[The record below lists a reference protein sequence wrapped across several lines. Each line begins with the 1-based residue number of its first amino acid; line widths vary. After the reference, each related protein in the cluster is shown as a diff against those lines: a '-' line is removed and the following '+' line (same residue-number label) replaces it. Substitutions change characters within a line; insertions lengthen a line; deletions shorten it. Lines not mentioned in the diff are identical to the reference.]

1 MGRKSVDMTGPFN
14 LPLSVWL
21 RWGLLGAV
29 TGFMALVALSAVI
42 MRDQIFQTFL
52 DPGVP
57 FQTYERPPAPDY
69 TQDDAWAARPGL
81 RLNGEAGQP
90 AVFFIHPTT
99 YDGGSHWNAPYDRPQ
114 EAVEIAQVILPNY
127 AAPFLVEDVQL
138 YAPRYR
144 QASLYTFMN
153 NREDS
158 VLARELAHSD
168 VQRAFGQFLRELD
181 PEQPFFL
188 VGVGQGGA
196 IGLDV
201 LARQVAPDEAV
212 RRRLIAAYIIEAPT
226 PLDLLAG
233 PLSTLPVCATP
244 SEARCLVGWV
254 AVRPEETARIEAIT
268 LRSRAIDAAGEISPI
283 EDRGLLCVNP
293 VLWTANE
300 DYAPA
305 RLHQGAAAA
314 AELSLSDA
322 PSPMTNQTG
331 AQCQGGLLMIDQP
344 RARALHRPG
353 RLAEDRRVRPAN
365 LFYMDIRA
373 NAEERLDTL
382 RAILAEE
389 ARYAPPLDAPV
400 EVEVAP
406 ITPIDG

>member
-1 MGRKSVDMTGPFN
+1 MTSPFN
-14 LPLSVWL
+14 LPFSVWL
-21 RWGLLGAV
+21 RWGLIGAV
-29 TGFMALVALSAVI
+29 SVFMALVALSAVI

-57 FQTYERPPAPDY
+57 FQTYDRPPAPDY
-69 TQDDAWAARPGL
+69 TQDDAWAARPEV
-81 RLNGEAGQP
+81 RIADEAGHP

-114 EAVEIAQVILPNY
+114 EAVEVAQIILPNY

-158 VLARELAHSD
+158 VLARELAQSD
-168 VQRAFGQFLRELD
+168 VQRAFTQFLRELD
-181 PEQPFFL
+181 PEQPFFV

-201 LARQVAPDEAV
+201 LARRVAPDDAV
-212 RRRLIAAYIIEAPT
+212 RKRLIAAYIIDAPT

-233 PLSTLPVCATP
+233 PLSSIPVCTDP

-268 LRSRAIDAAGEISPI
+268 LRSRAIDADGQISPI
-283 EDRGLLCVNP
+283 EDRALLCVNP

-305 RLHQGAAAA
+305 RLHKGAAAA

-344 RARALHRPG
+344 RASALRRPG

-373 NAEERLDTL
+373 NAQARLDTL
-382 RAILAEE
+382 RAILADE

-400 EVEVAP
+400 EVETAP
-406 ITPIDG
+406 IRPIDG

>member
-1 MGRKSVDMTGPFN
+1 MNGPFN
-14 LPLSVWL
+14 IPLTAWL
-21 RWGLLGAV
+21 RWLLFGALG
-29 TGFMALVALSAVI
+29 GFVLLSALSAFVL
-42 MRDQIFQTFL
+42 RDQIFQTFL

-57 FQTYERPPAPDY
+57 FQTYQRPPAPDY
-69 TQDDAWAARPGL
+69 TQDEAWAARPDV
-81 RLNGEAGQP
+81 RLPDEAGHP

-114 EAVEIAQVILPNY
+114 EAVELSQIVLPNY
-127 AAPFLVEDVQL
+127 AAPFLVQDVEL

-158 VLARELAHSD
+158 VLARELAQMD
-168 VQRAFGQFLRELD
+168 IQRAFTQFLRETD
-181 PEQPFFL
+181 PEQPFFI

-196 IGLDV
+196 IALDV
-201 LARQVAPDEAV
+201 LARRVAPDPAV
-212 RRRLIAAYIIEAPT
+212 RRRLTAAYIIEAPT
-226 PLDLLAG
+226 PLDVLAG
-233 PLSTLPVCATP
+233 PLSTIPVCTDP
-244 SEARCLVGWV
+244 SEVRCLVGWV
-254 AVRPEETARIEAIT
+254 AVRPQETARIEALT
-268 LRSRAIDAAGEISPI
+268 QRSRALDSRGRLTPV
-283 EDRGLLCVNP
+283 EDRALLCVNP

-305 RLHQGAAAA
+305 RLHRGAAAA
-314 AELSLSDA
+314 EGLMLTDA

-344 RARALHRPG
+344 RASALRRPG
-353 RLAEDRRVRPAN
+353 RLAEDRRVRPSN

-373 NAEERLDTL
+373 NAQARLEVM
-382 RAILAEE
+382 RAIMADE
-389 ARYAPPLDAPV
+389 ARYAPPLDAPL

>member
-1 MGRKSVDMTGPFN
+1 MCMTGPLN
-14 LPLSVWL
+14 ISVTVWL
-21 RWGLLGAV
+21 RWGLVAALAA
-29 TGFMALVALSAVI
+29 FLALVALSAVI
-42 MRDQIFQTFL
+42 LRDQIFQTFL

-69 TQDDAWAARPGL
+69 VQDEAWAARPEV
-81 RLNGEAGQP
+81 RIADEAGHP

-99 YDGGSHWNAPYDRPQ
+99 YDGGSHWNAPFDRPQ
-114 EAVEIAQVILPNY
+114 EAVEVAQIILPNY

-168 VQRAFGQFLRELD
+168 VKRAFDQFLRELD

-201 LARQVAPDEAV
+201 LASQIAPDEAV

-226 PLDLLAG
+226 PLDLLVG
-233 PLSTLPVCATP
+233 PLSTVPVCTHPAQ
-244 SEARCLVGWV
+244 ARCLVSWI
-254 AVRPEETARIEAIT
+254 AVTPQETARIEAIT
-268 LRSRAIDAAGEISPI
+268 TRSRAIDAEGRISPV
-283 EDRGLLCVNP
+283 EDRALLCVNP

-305 RLHQGAAAA
+305 RLHRGAAAA

-373 NAEERLDTL
+373 NAQARLDTL
-382 RAILAEE
+382 QSILEEE

-406 ITPIDG
+406 VRPIDG

>member
-1 MGRKSVDMTGPFN
+1 MNGPFN
-14 LPLSVWL
+14 IPFSAWL
-21 RWGLLGAV
+21 RWSLFGALGGFILLS
-29 TGFMALVALSAVI
+29 ALSAFV

-57 FQTYERPPAPDY
+57 FQTYQRPPAPDY
-69 TQDDAWAARPGL
+69 TRDEAWAARPAV
-81 RLNGEAGQP
+81 RLPDETGHP

-114 EAVEIAQVILPNY
+114 EAVELSQIVLPNY
-127 AAPFLVEDVQL
+127 AAPFLVQDVEL

-158 VLARELAHSD
+158 VLARELAQMD
-168 VQRAFGQFLRELD
+168 IQRAFTQFLRETD
-181 PEQPFFL
+181 PEQPFL
-188 VGVGQGGA
+188 IVGVGQGGA
-196 IGLDV
+196 IALDV
-201 LARQVAPDEAV
+201 LARRVAPDPAIA
-212 RRRLIAAYIIEAPT
+212 RRLTAAYIIEAPT

-233 PLSTLPVCATP
+233 PLSTIPVCTDP
-244 SEARCLVGWV
+244 SEVRCLVGWV
-254 AVRPEETARIEAIT
+254 SARPQETARIEAMT
-268 LRSRAIDAAGEISPI
+268 QRSRTLDSRGRLTPVA
-283 EDRGLLCVNP
+283 DRALLCVNP

-305 RLHQGAAAA
+305 RLHRGAAAA
-314 AELSLSDA
+314 EGLMLTDA

-331 AQCQGGLLMIDQP
+331 AQCQDGLLMIDRP
-344 RARALHRPG
+344 RASALRRPG

-373 NAEERLDTL
+373 NVEARLEVM
-382 RAILAEE
+382 RAILADE
-389 ARYAPPLDAPV
+389 ARYAPPLDAPL

>member
-1 MGRKSVDMTGPFN
+1 MNGPFN
-14 LPLSVWL
+14 IPLTAWL
-21 RWGLLGAV
+21 RWLLFGALG
-29 TGFMALVALSAVI
+29 GFVLLSALSAFVL
-42 MRDQIFQTFL
+42 RDQIFQTFL

-57 FQTYERPPAPDY
+57 FQTYQRPPAPDY
-69 TQDDAWAARPGL
+69 TQDEAWAARPDV
-81 RLNGEAGQP
+81 RLPDEAGHP

-114 EAVEIAQVILPNY
+114 EAVELSQIILPNY
-127 AAPFLVEDVQL
+127 AAPFLVQDVEL

-158 VLARELAHSD
+158 VLARELAQTD
-168 VQRAFGQFLRELD
+168 IQRAFTQFLRETD
-181 PEQPFFL
+181 PEQPFFI

-196 IGLDV
+196 IALDV
-201 LARQVAPDEAV
+201 LARRVAPDPAV
-212 RRRLIAAYIIEAPT
+212 RRRLTAAYIIEAPT

-233 PLSTLPVCATP
+233 PLSTVPVCTDP
-244 SEARCLVGWV
+244 SEVRCLVGWV
-254 AVRPEETARIEAIT
+254 AVRPQETARIEALT
-268 LRSRAIDAAGEISPI
+268 QRSRALDSRGRLTPV
-283 EDRGLLCVNP
+283 EDRALLCVNP

-305 RLHQGAAAA
+305 RLHRGAAAA
-314 AELSLSDA
+314 EGLMLTDA

-344 RARALHRPG
+344 RASALRRPG
-353 RLAEDRRVRPAN
+353 RLAEDRRVRPSN

-373 NAEERLDTL
+373 NAQARLEVM
-382 RAILAEE
+382 RAIMADE
-389 ARYAPPLDAPV
+389 ARYAPPLDAPL

>member
-1 MGRKSVDMTGPFN
+1 MNGPFN
-14 LPLSVWL
+14 IPLTAWL
-21 RWGLLGAV
+21 RWLLFGALG
-29 TGFMALVALSAVI
+29 GFVLLSALSAFVL
-42 MRDQIFQTFL
+42 RDQIFQTFL

-57 FQTYERPPAPDY
+57 FQTYQRPPAPDY
-69 TQDDAWAARPGL
+69 TQDEAWAARPNV
-81 RLNGEAGQP
+81 RLPDEAGHP

-114 EAVEIAQVILPNY
+114 EAVELSQIILPNY
-127 AAPFLVEDVQL
+127 AAPFLVQDVEL

-158 VLARELAHSD
+158 VLARQLAQTD
-168 VQRAFGQFLRELD
+168 IQRAFTQFLRETD
-181 PEQPFFL
+181 PEQPFFI

-196 IGLDV
+196 IALDV
-201 LARQVAPDEAV
+201 LARRVAPDPAV
-212 RRRLIAAYIIEAPT
+212 RRRLTAAYIIEAPT

-233 PLSTLPVCATP
+233 PLSTIPVCTDP
-244 SEARCLVGWV
+244 SEVRCLVGWV
-254 AVRPEETARIEAIT
+254 AVRPQETARIEALT
-268 LRSRAIDAAGEISPI
+268 QRSRALDSRGRLTPV
-283 EDRGLLCVNP
+283 EDRALLCVNP

-305 RLHQGAAAA
+305 RLHRGAAAA
-314 AELSLSDA
+314 EGLMLTDA

-344 RARALHRPG
+344 RASALRRPG
-353 RLAEDRRVRPAN
+353 RLAEDRRVRPSN

-373 NAEERLDTL
+373 NAQARLEVM
-382 RAILAEE
+382 RAIMADE
-389 ARYAPPLDAPV
+389 ARYAPPLDAPL

>member
-1 MGRKSVDMTGPFN
+1 MNGPFN
-14 LPLSVWL
+14 IPLTAWL
-21 RWGLLGAV
+21 RWLLFGALG
-29 TGFMALVALSAVI
+29 GFVLLSALSAFVL
-42 MRDQIFQTFL
+42 RDQIFQTFL

-57 FQTYERPPAPDY
+57 FQTYQRPPAPDY
-69 TQDDAWAARPGL
+69 TQDEAWAARPDV
-81 RLNGEAGQP
+81 RLPDEAGHP

-114 EAVEIAQVILPNY
+114 EAVELSQIVLPNY
-127 AAPFLVEDVQL
+127 AAPFLVQDVEL

-158 VLARELAHSD
+158 VLARELAQTD
-168 VQRAFGQFLRELD
+168 IQRAFTQFLRETD
-181 PEQPFFL
+181 PEQPFFI

-196 IGLDV
+196 IALDV
-201 LARQVAPDEAV
+201 LARRVAPDPAV
-212 RRRLIAAYIIEAPT
+212 RRRLTAAYIIEAPT

-233 PLSTLPVCATP
+233 PLSTIPVCTDP
-244 SEARCLVGWV
+244 SEVRCLVGWV
-254 AVRPEETARIEAIT
+254 AVRPQETARIEALT
-268 LRSRAIDAAGEISPI
+268 QRSRALDSRGRLTPV
-283 EDRGLLCVNP
+283 EDRALLCVNP

-305 RLHQGAAAA
+305 RLHRGAAAA
-314 AELSLSDA
+314 EGLMLTDA

-344 RARALHRPG
+344 RASALRRPG
-353 RLAEDRRVRPAN
+353 RLAEDRRVRPSN

-373 NAEERLDTL
+373 NAQARLEVM
-382 RAILAEE
+382 RAIMADE
-389 ARYAPPLDAPV
+389 ARYAPPLDAPL

>member
-1 MGRKSVDMTGPFN
+1 MNGPFN
-14 LPLSVWL
+14 IPLTAWL
-21 RWGLLGAV
+21 RWLLFGALG
-29 TGFMALVALSAVI
+29 GFVLLSALSAFVL
-42 MRDQIFQTFL
+42 RDQIFQTFL

-57 FQTYERPPAPDY
+57 FQTYQRPPAPDY
-69 TQDDAWAARPGL
+69 TQDEAWAARPDV
-81 RLNGEAGQP
+81 RLPDEAGHP

-114 EAVEIAQVILPNY
+114 EAVELSQIVLPNY
-127 AAPFLVEDVQL
+127 AAPFLVQDVEL

-158 VLARELAHSD
+158 VLARELAQMD
-168 VQRAFGQFLRELD
+168 IQRAFTQFLRETD
-181 PEQPFFL
+181 PEQPFFI

-196 IGLDV
+196 IALDV
-201 LARQVAPDEAV
+201 LARRVAPDPAV
-212 RRRLIAAYIIEAPT
+212 RRRLTAAYIIEAPT

-233 PLSTLPVCATP
+233 PLSTIPVCTDP
-244 SEARCLVGWV
+244 SEVRCLVGWV
-254 AVRPEETARIEAIT
+254 AVRPQETARIEALT
-268 LRSRAIDAAGEISPI
+268 QRSRALDSRGRLTPV
-283 EDRGLLCVNP
+283 EDRALLCVNP

-305 RLHQGAAAA
+305 RLHRGAAAA
-314 AELSLSDA
+314 EGLMLTDA

-344 RARALHRPG
+344 RASALRRPG
-353 RLAEDRRVRPAN
+353 RLAEDRRVRPSN

-373 NAEERLDTL
+373 NAQARLEVM
-382 RAILAEE
+382 RAIMADE
-389 ARYAPPLDAPV
+389 ARYAPPLDAPL

>member
-1 MGRKSVDMTGPFN
+1 MNGPFN
-14 LPLSVWL
+14 IPLTAWL
-21 RWGLLGAV
+21 RWLLFGALG
-29 TGFMALVALSAVI
+29 GFVLLSALSAFVL
-42 MRDQIFQTFL
+42 RDQIFQTFL

-57 FQTYERPPAPDY
+57 FQTYQRPPAPDY
-69 TQDDAWAARPGL
+69 TQDEAWAARPDV
-81 RLNGEAGQP
+81 RLPDEAGHP

-114 EAVEIAQVILPNY
+114 EAVELSQIILPNY
-127 AAPFLVEDVQL
+127 AAPFLVQDVEL

-158 VLARELAHSD
+158 VLARELAQMD
-168 VQRAFGQFLRELD
+168 IQRAFTQFLRETD
-181 PEQPFFL
+181 PEQPFFI

-196 IGLDV
+196 IALDV
-201 LARQVAPDEAV
+201 LARRVAPDPAV
-212 RRRLIAAYIIEAPT
+212 RRRLTAAYIIEAPT

-233 PLSTLPVCATP
+233 PLSTVPVCTDP
-244 SEARCLVGWV
+244 SEVRCLVGWV
-254 AVRPEETARIEAIT
+254 AVRPQETARIEALT
-268 LRSRAIDAAGEISPI
+268 QRSRALDSRGRLTPV
-283 EDRGLLCVNP
+283 EDRALLCVNP

-305 RLHQGAAAA
+305 RLHRGAAAA
-314 AELSLSDA
+314 EGLMLTDA

-344 RARALHRPG
+344 RASALRRPG
-353 RLAEDRRVRPAN
+353 RLAEDRRVRPSN

-373 NAEERLDTL
+373 NAQARLEVM
-382 RAILAEE
+382 RAIMADE
-389 ARYAPPLDAPV
+389 ARYAPPLDAPL

>member
-1 MGRKSVDMTGPFN
+1 MNGPFN
-14 LPLSVWL
+14 IPLTAWL
-21 RWGLLGAV
+21 RWLLFGALG
-29 TGFMALVALSAVI
+29 GFVLLSALSAFVL
-42 MRDQIFQTFL
+42 RDQIFQTFL

-57 FQTYERPPAPDY
+57 FQTYQRPPAPDY
-69 TQDDAWAARPGL
+69 TQDEAWAARPDV
-81 RLNGEAGQP
+81 RLPDEAGHP

-114 EAVEIAQVILPNY
+114 EAVELSQIVLPNY
-127 AAPFLVEDVQL
+127 AAPFLVQDVEL

-158 VLARELAHSD
+158 VLARELAQMD
-168 VQRAFGQFLRELD
+168 IQRAFTQFLRETD
-181 PEQPFFL
+181 PEQPFFI

-196 IGLDV
+196 IALDV
-201 LARQVAPDEAV
+201 LARRVAPDPAV
-212 RRRLIAAYIIEAPT
+212 RRRLTAAYIIEAPT

-233 PLSTLPVCATP
+233 PLSTIPVCTDP
-244 SEARCLVGWV
+244 SEVRCLVGWV
-254 AVRPEETARIEAIT
+254 AVRPQGTARIEALT
-268 LRSRAIDAAGEISPI
+268 QRSRALDSRGRLPPV
-283 EDRGLLCVNP
+283 EDRALLCVNP

-305 RLHQGAAAA
+305 RLHRGAAAA
-314 AELSLSDA
+314 EGLMLTDA

-344 RARALHRPG
+344 RASALRRPG
-353 RLAEDRRVRPAN
+353 RLAEDRRVRPSN

-373 NAEERLDTL
+373 NAQARLEVM
-382 RAILAEE
+382 RAIMADE
-389 ARYAPPLDAPV
+389 ARYAPPLDAPL

>member
-1 MGRKSVDMTGPFN
+1 MNGPFN
-14 LPLSVWL
+14 IPLTAWL
-21 RWGLLGAV
+21 RWLLFGALG
-29 TGFMALVALSAVI
+29 GFVLLSALSAFVL
-42 MRDQIFQTFL
+42 RDQIFQTFL

-57 FQTYERPPAPDY
+57 FQTYQRPPAPDY
-69 TQDDAWAARPGL
+69 TQDEAWAARPDV
-81 RLNGEAGQP
+81 RLPDEAGHP

-114 EAVEIAQVILPNY
+114 EAVELSQIILPNY
-127 AAPFLVEDVQL
+127 AAPFLVQDVEL

-158 VLARELAHSD
+158 VLARELAQTD
-168 VQRAFGQFLRELD
+168 IQRAFTQFLRETD
-181 PEQPFFL
+181 PEQPFFI

-196 IGLDV
+196 IALDV
-201 LARQVAPDEAV
+201 LARRVAPDPAV
-212 RRRLIAAYIIEAPT
+212 RRRLTAAYIIEAPT

-233 PLSTLPVCATP
+233 PLSTIPVCTDP
-244 SEARCLVGWV
+244 SEVRCLVGWV
-254 AVRPEETARIEAIT
+254 AVRPQETARIEALT
-268 LRSRAIDAAGEISPI
+268 QRSRALDSRGRLTPV
-283 EDRGLLCVNP
+283 EDRALLCVNP

-305 RLHQGAAAA
+305 RLHRGAAAA
-314 AELSLSDA
+314 EGLMLTDA

-344 RARALHRPG
+344 RASALRRPG
-353 RLAEDRRVRPAN
+353 RLAEDRRVRPSN

-373 NAEERLDTL
+373 NAQARLEV
-382 RAILAEE
+382 ILTIMAEE
-389 ARYAPPLDAPV
+389 ARYAPPLDAPL

>member
-1 MGRKSVDMTGPFN
+1 MNGPFN
-14 LPLSVWL
+14 IPLTAWL
-21 RWGLLGAV
+21 RWLLFGALG
-29 TGFMALVALSAVI
+29 GFVLLSALSAFVL
-42 MRDQIFQTFL
+42 RDQIFQTFL

-57 FQTYERPPAPDY
+57 FQTYQRPPAPDY
-69 TQDDAWAARPGL
+69 TQDEAWAARPDV
-81 RLNGEAGQP
+81 RLPDEAGHP

-114 EAVEIAQVILPNY
+114 EAVELSQIILPNY
-127 AAPFLVEDVQL
+127 AAPFLVQDVEL

-158 VLARELAHSD
+158 VLARELAQMD
-168 VQRAFGQFLRELD
+168 IQRAFTQFLRETD
-181 PEQPFFL
+181 PEQPFFI

-196 IGLDV
+196 IALDV
-201 LARQVAPDEAV
+201 LARRVAPDPAV
-212 RRRLIAAYIIEAPT
+212 RRRLTAAYIIEAPT

-233 PLSTLPVCATP
+233 PLSTIPVCTDP
-244 SEARCLVGWV
+244 SEVRCLVGWV
-254 AVRPEETARIEAIT
+254 AVRPQETARIEALT
-268 LRSRAIDAAGEISPI
+268 QRSRALDSRGRLTPV
-283 EDRGLLCVNP
+283 EDRALLCVNP

-305 RLHQGAAAA
+305 RLHRGAAAA
-314 AELSLSDA
+314 EGLMLTDA

-344 RARALHRPG
+344 RASALRRPG
-353 RLAEDRRVRPAN
+353 RLAEDRRVRPSN

-373 NAEERLDTL
+373 NAQARLEVM
-382 RAILAEE
+382 RAIMADE
-389 ARYAPPLDAPV
+389 ARYAPPLDAPL

-406 ITPIDG
+406 VTPIDG

>member
-1 MGRKSVDMTGPFN
+1 MNGPFN
-14 LPLSVWL
+14 IPLTAWL
-21 RWGLLGAV
+21 RWLLLSALG
-29 TGFMALVALSAVI
+29 GFVLLSALSAFVL
-42 MRDQIFQTFL
+42 RDQIFQTFL

-69 TQDDAWAARPGL
+69 TQDEAWAARPGV
-81 RLNGEAGQP
+81 RLHDEAGHP

-99 YDGGSHWNAPYDRPQ
+99 YDGGSHWNAPFDRPQ
-114 EAVEIAQVILPNY
+114 EAVEVSQIILPNY
-127 AAPFLVEDVQL
+127 AAPFLVQDVEL

-158 VLARELAHSD
+158 VLARELAQTD
-168 VQRAFGQFLRELD
+168 IQRAFTQFLREAD
-181 PEQPFFL
+181 PEQPFFI

-196 IGLDV
+196 IALDV
-201 LARQVAPDEAV
+201 LARRVAPDPAV
-212 RRRLIAAYIIEAPT
+212 ARRLAAAYIIDSPT

-233 PLSTLPVCATP
+233 PLSTIPVCADP
-244 SEARCLVGWV
+244 SDIRCVVSWI
-254 AVRPEETARIEAIT
+254 AVRPQETARIEALT
-268 LRSRAIDAAGEISPI
+268 QRSRALDA
-283 EDRGLLCVNP
+283 RGRLTAVEGRALLCVNP

-305 RLHQGAAAA
+305 RLHRGAAAA
-314 AELSLSDA
+314 EGLSLTDT

-331 AQCQGGLLMIDQP
+331 AQCQSGLLMIDQP
-344 RARALHRPG
+344 RARALRRSG
-353 RLAEDRRVRPAN
+353 RLAEDRRVRSSN

-373 NAEERLDTL
+373 NAETRLNTI
-382 RAILAEE
+382 RAVMADE
-389 ARYAPPLDAPV
+389 ARYAPALDAPV
-400 EVEVAP
+400 EVDVAP